1 MSSATPVTLLCCGL
15 LGVTADDGG
24 ILERAFT
31 EAFATQGIVP
41 GTAAY
46 ARSMVH
52 VHQTRGQSAV
62 DVFRALFPDAP
73 GRAEAATLAFDRSYR
88 LAVNRSGLAPM
99 PGASEALQQIRGSG
113 VRVCFITGLSR
124 GLLGVVLDTLGW
136 WRQVDLVLCP
146 DDAPRGYPWP
156 DPMLCAMLRLGV
168 TDVRETAYAGGTESG
183 ILCGRRAG
191 AQIVAGILT
200 GGHTRDRL
208 QRAGA
213 THLLGSFAELPAVL
227 AGEGAGVIIDPAAG
241 QAETPGRGQAGAGS
255 GLVPGSGAAPVAPGP
270 SGRPAPEVPGPSGGP
285 APDVPGPAG
294 GAVLAGRGGPC
305 GRVGDREGLQE
316 EGWQSGVGAR
326 VARVRAGGTAGSSA
340 GHEAG
345 VPPACGRAAGAAP

>member
-1 MSSATPVTLLCCGL
+1 VSSATPVTLLCCGL

-88 LAVNRSGLAPM
+88 LAVDRSGLAPM
-99 PGASEALQQIRGSG
+99 PGAAEALQQIRGSG

-124 GLLGVVLDTLGW
+124 GLLGLVLDTLGW

-146 DDAPRGYPWP
+146 EDAPRGYPWP

-213 THLLGSFAELPAVL
+213 TYLLGSFAELPNVL
-227 AGEGAGVIIDPAAG
+227 AAEGAGPVTDPAVDPVAG
-241 QAETPGRGQAGAGS
+241 LTGSAGPGAGKMAGGKAADPALGLGGSAPGSAPGSAS
-255 GLVPGSGAAPVAPGP
+255 GPGSGSGPGSAGRTGSAPGSAPGRRPPGPPPTAAAPLAPP
-270 SGRPAPEVPGPSGGP
+270 
-285 APDVPGPAG
+285 
-294 GAVLAGRGGPC
+294 
-305 GRVGDREGLQE
+305 
-316 EGWQSGVGAR
+316 
-326 VARVRAGGTAGSSA
+326 T
-340 GHEAG
+340 
-345 VPPACGRAAGAAP
+345 

>member
-1 MSSATPVTLLCCGL
+1 VSSATPVTLLCCGL

-88 LAVNRSGLAPM
+88 LAVDRSGLAPM
-99 PGASEALQQIRGSG
+99 PGASGALQQIRGSG

-124 GLLGVVLDTLGW
+124 GLLGLVLDTLGW

-146 DDAPRGYPWP
+146 EDAPRGYPWP

-191 AQIVAGILT
+191 AQVVAGILT

-213 THLLGSFAELPAVL
+213 THLLGSFAELPNVL
-227 AGEGAGVIIDPAAG
+227 AAEGDGPVVDPAVDPVAG
-241 QAETPGRGQAGAGS
+241 LTGSAGPGTGKTAGGKAADPALGS
-255 GLVPGSGAAPVAPGP
+255 GGSAPGSAPGSGSGSGP
-270 SGRPAPEVPGPSGGP
+270 ASRTGP
-285 APDVPGPAG
+285 APGSAPGRRPPGP
-294 GAVLAGRGGPC
+294 PP
-305 GRVGDREGLQE
+305 
-316 EGWQSGVGAR
+316 
-326 VARVRAGGTAGSSA
+326 TA
-340 GHEAG
+340 
-345 VPPACGRAAGAAP
+345 AAPLAPPT

>member
-99 PGASEALQQIRGSG
+99 PGAAEALQQIRGSG

-124 GLLGVVLDTLGW
+124 GLLGLVLDTLGW
-136 WRQVDLVLCP
+136 WRQVDLVLP
-146 DDAPRGYPWP
+146 PEDAPRGYPWP

-213 THLLGSFAELPAVL
+213 THLLGSFAELPNVL
-227 AGEGAGVIIDPAAG
+227 AAEGAGPVVDPAADPVAG
-241 QAETPGRGQAGAGS
+241 LTGGAGPGTGKTAGGKAADPALGS
-255 GLVPGSGAAPVAPGP
+255 GGSAPGSAPGSASGSGPASRTGPAPGAAPGRRPPGP
-270 SGRPAPEVPGPSGGP
+270 PP
-285 APDVPGPAG
+285 
-294 GAVLAGRGGPC
+294 
-305 GRVGDREGLQE
+305 
-316 EGWQSGVGAR
+316 
-326 VARVRAGGTAGSSA
+326 TA
-340 GHEAG
+340 
-345 VPPACGRAAGAAP
+345 AAPLAPPT

>member
-1 MSSATPVTLLCCGL
+1 MSSTTPVTLLCCGL

-88 LAVNRSGLAPM
+88 LAVDRSGLAPM
-99 PGASEALQQIRGSG
+99 PGAAEALQQIRGSG

-124 GLLGVVLDTLGW
+124 GLVGLVLDTLGW

-146 DDAPRGYPWP
+146 EDAPRGYPWP

-213 THLLGSFAELPAVL
+213 THLLGSFAELPNVL
-227 AGEGAGVIIDPAAG
+227 AAEGDGPVIDPVADPVSGLTGSAGPGTGKTAGRKAADR
-241 QAETPGRGQAGAGS
+241 ALGS
-255 GLVPGSGAAPVAPGP
+255 GGSAPGP
-270 SGRPAPEVPGPSGGP
+270 APGSASGSGPASRAGSAPGSAPGRRPPGP
-285 APDVPGPAG
+285 PGLP
-294 GAVLAGRGGPC
+294 P
-305 GRVGDREGLQE
+305 
-316 EGWQSGVGAR
+316 
-326 VARVRAGGTAGSSA
+326 TA
-340 GHEAG
+340 
-345 VPPACGRAAGAAP
+345 AAPLAPPT

>member
-1 MSSATPVTLLCCGL
+1 VTSATPVTLLCCGL

-88 LAVNRSGLAPM
+88 LAVDRSGLVPM

-124 GLLGVVLDTLGW
+124 GLLGLVLDTLGW
-136 WRQVDLVLCP
+136 RRQVDLVLVP
-146 DDAPRGYPWP
+146 EDAPRGYPWP

-213 THLLGSFAELPAVL
+213 THLLGSFAELPGVL
-227 AGEGAGVIIDPAAG
+227 AGEAVIDPAAG
-241 QAETPGRGQAGAGS
+241 AVADPVADPGADAGRTGSAADGGQGSGAKVADPGRGS
-255 GLVPGSGAAPVAPGP
+255 PGP
-270 SGRPAPEVPGPSGGP
+270 SGSGTGSQPGSAPGAPPG
-285 APDVPGPAG
+285 
-294 GAVLAGRGGPC
+294 
-305 GRVGDREGLQE
+305 
-316 EGWQSGVGAR
+316 
-326 VARVRAGGTAGSSA
+326 SA
-340 GHEAG
+340 
-345 VPPACGRAAGAAP
+345 PPATASPTPPP

>member
-1 MSSATPVTLLCCGL
+1 VSSATPVTLLCCGL

-88 LAVNRSGLAPM
+88 LAVDRSGLAPM
-99 PGASEALQQIRGSG
+99 PGAAEALQQIRGSG

-124 GLLGVVLDTLGW
+124 GLLGLVLDTLGW

-146 DDAPRGYPWP
+146 EDAPRGYPWP

-213 THLLGSFAELPAVL
+213 THLLGSFAELPNVL
-227 AGEGAGVIIDPAAG
+227 AAEGDGPVVDPAVDPVAG
-241 QAETPGRGQAGAGS
+241 LTGSAGPGTGKTAGGKAADPALGS
-255 GLVPGSGAAPVAPGP
+255 GGSAPGSAPGSGSGSGP
-270 SGRPAPEVPGPSGGP
+270 ASQTGP
-285 APDVPGPAG
+285 APGSAPGRRPPGP
-294 GAVLAGRGGPC
+294 PP
-305 GRVGDREGLQE
+305 
-316 EGWQSGVGAR
+316 
-326 VARVRAGGTAGSSA
+326 TA
-340 GHEAG
+340 
-345 VPPACGRAAGAAP
+345 AAPLAPPT

>member
-52 VHQTRGQSAV
+52 VHQTRGQSTV

-88 LAVNRSGLAPM
+88 LAVDRSGLVPM

-113 VRVCFITGLSR
+113 VRLCFITGLSR
-124 GLLGVVLDTLGW
+124 GLLGLVLDTLGW

-146 DDAPRGYPWP
+146 EDAPRGYPWP
-156 DPMLCAMLRLGV
+156 DPMLCAMLGLGV

-213 THLLGSFAELPAVL
+213 THLLGSFAELPEVL
-227 AGEGAGVIIDPAAG
+227 AAEAAAEPVTDPGSAGS
-241 QAETPGRGQAGAGS
+241 AGS
-255 GLVPGSGAAPVAPGP
+255 GSAPGARPGSTPPATA
-270 SGRPAPEVPGPSGGP
+270 SPAPPS
-285 APDVPGPAG
+285 
-294 GAVLAGRGGPC
+294 
-305 GRVGDREGLQE
+305 
-316 EGWQSGVGAR
+316 
-326 VARVRAGGTAGSSA
+326 
-340 GHEAG
+340 
-345 VPPACGRAAGAAP
+345 

>member
-88 LAVNRSGLAPM
+88 LAVDRSGLVPM

-124 GLLGVVLDTLGW
+124 GLLGLVLDTLGW

-146 DDAPRGYPWP
+146 EDAPRGYPWP

-213 THLLGSFAELPAVL
+213 THLLGSFAELPGVL
-227 AGEGAGVIIDPAAG
+227 VAEAAAEPVIDPDAGPVTGPAAG
-241 QAETPGRGQAGAGS
+241 PVTGPVADPVAGHRGSGTDGGKGSGAKAADPGRGS
-255 GLVPGSGAAPVAPGP
+255 PGS
-270 SGRPAPEVPGPSGGP
+270 
-285 APDVPGPAG
+285 
-294 GAVLAGRGGPC
+294 
-305 GRVGDREGLQE
+305 
-316 EGWQSGVGAR
+316 
-326 VARVRAGGTAGSSA
+326 AGSSGSGSGSRPGSA
-340 GHEAG
+340 SGPQPGSA
-345 VPPACGRAAGAAP
+345 PPATASPTPPP

>member
-88 LAVNRSGLAPM
+88 LAVDRSGLVPM
-99 PGASEALQQIRGSG
+99 PGAAEALAQIRGAG
-113 VRVCFITGLSR
+113 IRVCFITGLSR
-124 GLLGVVLDTLGW
+124 GLLGLVLDTLGW
-136 WRQVDLVLCP
+136 RRQVDFVVCP
-146 DDAPRGYPWP
+146 EDAPRGYPWP

-183 ILCGRRAG
+183 VLCGRRAG

-213 THLLGSFAELPAVL
+213 THLLGSFAELPGVL
-227 AGEGAGVIIDPAAG
+227 AGEAVIDQTAGRVPDPVPDPVTGLTGSAVDGG
-241 QAETPGRGQAGAGS
+241 QGFRTKGTDPGRGSPGSSESAGPESAG
-255 GLVPGSGAAPVAPGP
+255 PGSGTRPG
-270 SGRPAPEVPGPSGGP
+270 SAT
-285 APDVPGPAG
+285 
-294 GAVLAGRGGPC
+294 
-305 GRVGDREGLQE
+305 
-316 EGWQSGVGAR
+316 GAR
-326 VARVRAGGTAGSSA
+326 PGSSPPA
-340 GHEAG
+340 TASP
-345 VPPACGRAAGAAP
+345 VPPP

>member
-1 MSSATPVTLLCCGL
+1 MSTATPVTLLCCGL

-24 ILERAFT
+24 ILERAFS

-88 LAVNRSGLAPM
+88 LAVDRSGLVPM
-99 PGASEALQQIRGSG
+99 PGASEALKQIRGSG

-124 GLLGVVLDTLGW
+124 GLLGLVLDTLGW

-146 DDAPRGYPWP
+146 EDAPRGYPWP

-213 THLLGSFAELPAVL
+213 THLLGSFAELPDVL
-227 AGEGAGVIIDPAAG
+227 AADGAGPVTDPAAG
-241 QAETPGRGQAGAGS
+241 LAAGAVPGPVLPDQPGGPGTGVVPGPGVGAGPGTGKTAGGKAADPALGPGGS
-255 GLVPGSGAAPVAPGP
+255 APGSGP
-270 SGRPAPEVPGPSGGP
+270 
-285 APDVPGPAG
+285 
-294 GAVLAGRGGPC
+294 
-305 GRVGDREGLQE
+305 
-316 EGWQSGVGAR
+316 
-326 VARVRAGGTAGSSA
+326 
-340 GHEAG
+340 
-345 VPPACGRAAGAAP
+345 GAAPGSAPGGRPGSAPGSAPGRRRPGSPPTAAAPLAPPP

>member
-1 MSSATPVTLLCCGL
+1 VSSATPVTLLCCGL

-88 LAVNRSGLAPM
+88 LAIDRSGLAPM
-99 PGASEALQQIRGSG
+99 PGASDALQQIRGSG

-124 GLLGVVLDTLGW
+124 GLLGLVLDTLGW
-136 WRQVDLVLCP
+136 RRQVDYVLCP
-146 DDAPRGYPWP
+146 EDTPRGYPWP
-156 DPMLCAMLRLGV
+156 DPVLCAMLRLGV

-200 GGHTRDRL
+200 GGHTRERL

-213 THLLGSFAELPAVL
+213 THLLGSFAELPGVL
-227 AGEGAGVIIDPAAG
+227 AAEGAEPVIDLAAG
-241 QAETPGRGQAGAGS
+241 AVADPGTDLTGPETDGGQSSGAKAADPGRGA
-255 GLVPGSGAAPVAPGP
+255 
-270 SGRPAPEVPGPSGGP
+270 
-285 APDVPGPAG
+285 PGPAG
-294 GAVLAGRGGPC
+294 PAGPGP
-305 GRVGDREGLQE
+305 GSRPG
-316 EGWQSGVGAR
+316 SAPGAR
-326 VARVRAGGTAGSSA
+326 PGS
-340 GHEAG
+340 
-345 VPPACGRAAGAAP
+345 PPAAAAPLAPPP

>member
-52 VHQTRGQSAV
+52 VHQTRGMSAV

-88 LAVNRSGLAPM
+88 LAVDRSGLAPM
-99 PGASEALQQIRGSG
+99 PGAAEALQEIRDSG

-124 GLLGVVLDTLGW
+124 GLLGLVLDTLGW

-146 DDAPRGYPWP
+146 EDAPRGYPWP
-156 DPMLCAMLRLGV
+156 DPMLTAMLRLGV

-191 AQIVAGILT
+191 AGIVAGILT

-208 QRAGA
+208 HRAGA
-213 THLLGSFAELPAVL
+213 THLLGSFAELPGVL
-227 AGEGAGVIIDPAAG
+227 AAEGAGVIIDPALGAAAG
-241 QAETPGRGQAGAGS
+241 VAGAG
-255 GLVPGSGAAPVAPGP
+255 VPGAA
-270 SGRPAPEVPGPSGGP
+270 
-285 APDVPGPAG
+285 
-294 GAVLAGRGGPC
+294 
-305 GRVGDREGLQE
+305 
-316 EGWQSGVGAR
+316 
-326 VARVRAGGTAGSSA
+326 AGSS
-340 GHEAG
+340 G
-345 VPPACGRAAGAAP
+345 

>member
-1 MSSATPVTLLCCGL
+1 VSSATPVTLLCCGL

-88 LAVNRSGLAPM
+88 LAVDRSGLVPM
-99 PGASEALQQIRGSG
+99 PGASEVLQQIRGSG

-124 GLLGVVLDTLGW
+124 GLLGLVLDTLGW
-136 WRQVDLVLCP
+136 GRQVDLVLCP
-146 DDAPRGYPWP
+146 EDAPRGYPWP

-213 THLLGSFAELPAVL
+213 THLLGSFAELPGVL
-227 AGEGAGVIIDPAAG
+227 AAEAADPVIDPAADPVTDPG
-241 QAETPGRGQAGAGS
+241 AEPVAGRTGSAADGGKDSRAKAGDPGRGS
-255 GLVPGSGAAPVAPGP
+255 PGP
-270 SGRPAPEVPGPSGGP
+270 SGPSGPSGSGTGSR
-285 APDVPGPAG
+285 PGSA
-294 GAVLAGRGGPC
+294 
-305 GRVGDREGLQE
+305 
-316 EGWQSGVGAR
+316 SGAR
-326 VARVRAGGTAGSSA
+326 PGS
-340 GHEAG
+340 
-345 VPPACGRAAGAAP
+345 VPPATASPTPPP

>member
-1 MSSATPVTLLCCGL
+1 VSSATPVTLLCCGL

-88 LAVNRSGLAPM
+88 LAVDRSGPVPM
-99 PGASEALQQIRGSG
+99 PGAAEALQQIRGSG
-113 VRVCFITGLSR
+113 IRVCFITGLSR
-124 GLLGVVLDTLGW
+124 GLVGLVLDSLGW
-136 WRQVDLVLCP
+136 GRQVDLVLCP
-146 DDAPRGYPWP
+146 EDAPRGYPWP
-156 DPMLCAMLRLGV
+156 DPMLCAMLGLGV

-213 THLLGSFAELPAVL
+213 THLLGSFAELPGVL
-227 AGEGAGVIIDPAAG
+227 AAEAAAEPVIDPAAG
-241 QAETPGRGQAGAGS
+241 PVGGPTGAGAG
-255 GLVPGSGAAPVAPGP
+255 GGQGSGGMAGDPGLGSAGSAP
-270 SGRPAPEVPGPSGGP
+270 PAP
-285 APDVPGPAG
+285 AP
-294 GAVLAGRGGPC
+294 LA
-305 GRVGDREGLQE
+305 
-316 EGWQSGVGAR
+316 
-326 VARVRAGGTAGSSA
+326 
-340 GHEAG
+340 
-345 VPPACGRAAGAAP
+345 PPP

>member
-1 MSSATPVTLLCCGL
+1 VSSATPVTLLCCGL

-46 ARSMVH
+46 AHSMVH

-88 LAVNRSGLAPM
+88 LAVDRSGLAPM
-99 PGASEALQQIRGSG
+99 PGASEALLQIRESG
-113 VRVCFITGLSR
+113 IRVCFITGLSR
-124 GLLGVVLDTLGW
+124 GLLGLVLDTLGW

-146 DDAPRGYPWP
+146 EDAPRGYPWP

-191 AQIVAGILT
+191 AEIVAGILT

-213 THLLGSFAELPAVL
+213 THLLGSFAELPGVL
-227 AGEGAGVIIDPAAG
+227 AAHGAAPLIDPAAVPAG
-241 QAETPGRGQAGAGS
+241 GLAEGAAPGSPGPAGPAAGS
-255 GLVPGSGAAPVAPGP
+255 GLGPLVPGAAGGSGTGKPAGKKAGDPG
-270 SGRPAPEVPGPSGGP
+270 VGPPGP
-285 APDVPGPAG
+285 APGKRPGSP
-294 GAVLAGRGGPC
+294 
-305 GRVGDREGLQE
+305 
-316 EGWQSGVGAR
+316 
-326 VARVRAGGTAGSSA
+326 
-340 GHEAG
+340 
-345 VPPACGRAAGAAP
+345 PPAIAPLAPPL

>member
-1 MSSATPVTLLCCGL
+1 VSSATPVTLLCCGL

-88 LAVNRSGLAPM
+88 LAVDRSGLVPM

-124 GLLGVVLDTLGW
+124 GLLGLVLDTLGW
-136 WRQVDLVLCP
+136 GRQVDLVLCP
-146 DDAPRGYPWP
+146 EDAPRGYPWP

-213 THLLGSFAELPAVL
+213 THLLGSFAELPGVL
-227 AGEGAGVIIDPAAG
+227 AAEAAEPVIDPAAG
-241 QAETPGRGQAGAGS
+241 PVTDPGAEPVAGRTGSAADGGKDSGAKAADPGRGS
-255 GLVPGSGAAPVAPGP
+255 PGP
-270 SGRPAPEVPGPSGGP
+270 SGPSGSGTGSR
-285 APDVPGPAG
+285 PGSA
-294 GAVLAGRGGPC
+294 
-305 GRVGDREGLQE
+305 
-316 EGWQSGVGAR
+316 SGAR
-326 VARVRAGGTAGSSA
+326 PGS
-340 GHEAG
+340 
-345 VPPACGRAAGAAP
+345 VPPATASPTPPP

>member
-1 MSSATPVTLLCCGL
+1 VSSATPVTLLCCGL

-88 LAVNRSGLAPM
+88 LAVDRSGLAPM
-99 PGASEALQQIRGSG
+99 PGAAEALQQIRGSG

-124 GLLGVVLDTLGW
+124 GLLGLVLDTLGW

-146 DDAPRGYPWP
+146 EDAPRGYPWP

-183 ILCGRRAG
+183 ILCGQRAG

-213 THLLGSFAELPAVL
+213 THLLGSFAELPEVL
-227 AGEGAGVIIDPAAG
+227 AAEGTGPVIDPAVG
-241 QAETPGRGQAGAGS
+241 
-255 GLVPGSGAAPVAPGP
+255 PVAGL
-270 SGRPAPEVPGPSGGP
+270 
-285 APDVPGPAG
+285 AG
-294 GAVLAGRGGPC
+294 GAGP
-305 GRVGDREGLQE
+305 GTGKT
-316 EGWQSGVGAR
+316 
-326 VARVRAGGTAGSSA
+326 AGGKAADPALGPGGSAPGSA
-340 GHEAG
+340 PGFASG
-345 VPPACGRAAGAAP
+345 SGSGSGPGPGGRTGSGPGSAPGRRPPGPPPSAAAPLAPPI

>member
-124 GLLGVVLDTLGW
+124 GLLGLVLDTLGW

-227 AGEGAGVIIDPAAG
+227 AGEGAGMIIDPAAG
-241 QAETPGRGQAGAGS
+241 QAETPGRGQAGAAGGAGTGKASRKKAGSRGS
-255 GLVPGSGAAPVAPGP
+255 GPGSPGSAPG
-270 SGRPAPEVPGPSGGP
+270 GRPAPPPGSRRGSPPPAAGPLAPPPDGP
-285 APDVPGPAG
+285 A
-294 GAVLAGRGGPC
+294 
-305 GRVGDREGLQE
+305 
-316 EGWQSGVGAR
+316 
-326 VARVRAGGTAGSSA
+326 
-340 GHEAG
+340 
-345 VPPACGRAAGAAP
+345 

>member
-1 MSSATPVTLLCCGL
+1 VSSATPVTLLCCGL

-52 VHQTRGQSAV
+52 VHQTRGQAAV

-88 LAVNRSGLAPM
+88 LAVDRSGLAPM
-99 PGASEALQQIRGSG
+99 PGAAEALQQIRGSG

-124 GLLGVVLDTLGW
+124 GLVGLVLDSLGW
-136 WRQVDLVLCP
+136 GRQVDLVLCP
-146 DDAPRGYPWP
+146 EDAPRGYPWP

-183 ILCGRRAG
+183 ILCGQRAG

-213 THLLGSFAELPAVL
+213 THLLGSFAELPGVL
-227 AGEGAGVIIDPAAG
+227 AAEAAEPVIDPAADPVTDTGAEPVAGRTGSAADGG
-241 QAETPGRGQAGAGS
+241 QDSGAKAADPGRGS
-255 GLVPGSGAAPVAPGP
+255 SGP
-270 SGRPAPEVPGPSGGP
+270 SGPSGPSGSGSR
-285 APDVPGPAG
+285 PGSA
-294 GAVLAGRGGPC
+294 
-305 GRVGDREGLQE
+305 
-316 EGWQSGVGAR
+316 SGSR
-326 VARVRAGGTAGSSA
+326 PGS
-340 GHEAG
+340 
-345 VPPACGRAAGAAP
+345 VPPATASPTPPP

>member
-1 MSSATPVTLLCCGL
+1 VSSATPVTLLCCGL

-88 LAVNRSGLAPM
+88 LAVDRSGLVPM

-124 GLLGVVLDTLGW
+124 GLLGLVLDTLGW

-146 DDAPRGYPWP
+146 EDAPRGYPWP

-213 THLLGSFAELPAVL
+213 THLLGSFAELPGALAAEAV
-227 AGEGAGVIIDPAAG
+227 AEPVIDPAAG
-241 QAETPGRGQAGAGS
+241 PVTDPVADPATGAGHTGAGHTGS
-255 GLVPGSGAAPVAPGP
+255 AADGGQGSGAKAADPGRVSPGP
-270 SGRPAPEVPGPSGGP
+270 SGSAGSGSRPGSASGGRSGSAGARSGSAPPPATASPAP
-285 APDVPGPAG
+285 
-294 GAVLAGRGGPC
+294 
-305 GRVGDREGLQE
+305 
-316 EGWQSGVGAR
+316 
-326 VARVRAGGTAGSSA
+326 
-340 GHEAG
+340 
-345 VPPACGRAAGAAP
+345 PP

>member
-88 LAVNRSGLAPM
+88 LAVDRSGLAPM
-99 PGASEALQQIRGSG
+99 PGAAEALQQIRGSG

-124 GLLGVVLDTLGW
+124 GLLGLVLDTLGW

-146 DDAPRGYPWP
+146 EDAPRGYPWP

-213 THLLGSFAELPAVL
+213 THLLGSFAELPNVL
-227 AGEGAGVIIDPAAG
+227 AAEGDGPVVDPAVDPVTGLTGSAG
-241 QAETPGRGQAGAGS
+241 PGTGKTAGGKAADPALGS
-255 GLVPGSGAAPVAPGP
+255 GGSAPGSAPGSGSGSGPASRTGSAPGSAPGRRPPGPPPTAAAPLAPP
-270 SGRPAPEVPGPSGGP
+270 
-285 APDVPGPAG
+285 
-294 GAVLAGRGGPC
+294 
-305 GRVGDREGLQE
+305 
-316 EGWQSGVGAR
+316 
-326 VARVRAGGTAGSSA
+326 T
-340 GHEAG
+340 
-345 VPPACGRAAGAAP
+345 

>member
-1 MSSATPVTLLCCGL
+1 VSSATPVTLLCCGL

-88 LAVNRSGLAPM
+88 LAVDRSGLAPM
-99 PGASEALQQIRGSG
+99 PGAAEALQQIRGSG

-124 GLLGVVLDTLGW
+124 GLLGLVLDTLGW

-146 DDAPRGYPWP
+146 EDAPRGYPWP

-183 ILCGRRAG
+183 ILCGQRAG

-213 THLLGSFAELPAVL
+213 THLLGSFAELPEVL
-227 AGEGAGVIIDPAAG
+227 AAEGTGPVIDPAVG
-241 QAETPGRGQAGAGS
+241 
-255 GLVPGSGAAPVAPGP
+255 PVAGL
-270 SGRPAPEVPGPSGGP
+270 
-285 APDVPGPAG
+285 AG
-294 GAVLAGRGGPC
+294 GAGP
-305 GRVGDREGLQE
+305 GTGKT
-316 EGWQSGVGAR
+316 
-326 VARVRAGGTAGSSA
+326 AGGKAADPALGPGGSAPGSA
-340 GHEAG
+340 PGFASG
-345 VPPACGRAAGAAP
+345 SGSGPGGRTGSGPGSAPARRPPGPPPSAAAPLAPPI

>member
-73 GRAEAATLAFDRSYR
+73 GRAEAAELAFDRSYR
-88 LAVNRSGLAPM
+88 LAVDRSGLAPM
-99 PGASEALQQIRGSG
+99 PGATEALQQIRGSG

-124 GLLGVVLDTLGW
+124 GLLGLVLDTLGW
-136 WRQVDLVLCP
+136 WRQVNLVLCP
-146 DDAPRGYPWP
+146 EDAPRGYPWP

-183 ILCGRRAG
+183 VLCGRRAG

-213 THLLGSFAELPAVL
+213 THLLGSFAELPGVL
-227 AGEGAGVIIDPAAG
+227 AAEAEPVIDPAADPGVGPATDPAVGPATDPAAGRMGPVADGG
-241 QAETPGRGQAGAGS
+241 Q
-255 GLVPGSGAAPVAPGP
+255 GSGAKAADPG
-270 SGRPAPEVPGPSGGP
+270 
-285 APDVPGPAG
+285 VPGPAG
-294 GAVLAGRGGPC
+294 SGTGSRPGSAPGAQP
-305 GRVGDREGLQE
+305 
-316 EGWQSGVGAR
+316 
-326 VARVRAGGTAGSSA
+326 GSA
-340 GHEAG
+340 
-345 VPPACGRAAGAAP
+345 PPAAASPAPPP

>member
-15 LGVTADDGG
+15 LGVTVDDGG

-52 VHQTRGQSAV
+52 VHQTRGQSTV

-88 LAVNRSGLAPM
+88 LAVDRSGLAPM
-99 PGASEALQQIRGSG
+99 PGASEALQEMRGSG

-124 GLLGVVLDTLGW
+124 GLLGLVLDSIGW
-136 WRQVDLVLCP
+136 WREVDLVLCP
-146 DDAPRGYPWP
+146 EDAPRGYPWP
-156 DPMLCAMLRLGV
+156 DPMLIAMLRLGV

-213 THLLGSFAELPAVL
+213 THLLGSFAELTEVL
-227 AGEGAGVIIDPAAG
+227 AAQGAGPVIDPGVGPAAG
-241 QAETPGRGQAGAGS
+241 LGPAAAPGPAAGLG
-255 GLVPGSGAAPVAPGP
+255 VPGSG
-270 SGRPAPEVPGPSGGP
+270 
-285 APDVPGPAG
+285 
-294 GAVLAGRGGPC
+294 
-305 GRVGDREGLQE
+305 
-316 EGWQSGVGAR
+316 
-326 VARVRAGGTAGSSA
+326 GS
-340 GHEAG
+340 
-345 VPPACGRAAGAAP
+345 AAGAAPGSVPGAAPGSVPGAAGSVPGAGGSVPEAPPTAAAPLAPPP

>member
-1 MSSATPVTLLCCGL
+1 VSSATPVTLLCCGL

-62 DVFRALFPDAP
+62 DVFRALFPNAP

-88 LAVNRSGLAPM
+88 LAVDRSGLVPM
-99 PGASEALQQIRGSG
+99 PGATEALQQIRGSG

-124 GLLGVVLDTLGW
+124 GLLGLVLDTLGW

-146 DDAPRGYPWP
+146 EDSPRGYPWP
-156 DPMLCAMLRLGV
+156 DPMLSAMLRLGV

-183 ILCGRRAG
+183 VLCGRRAG

-213 THLLGSFAELPAVL
+213 THLLGSFAELPGVL
-227 AGEGAGVIIDPAAG
+227 AAEAAAEPAIDPAAG
-241 QAETPGRGQAGAGS
+241 PVTDPVAGLTGPAADGGKGSGAKASDPGRGS
-255 GLVPGSGAAPVAPGP
+255 
-270 SGRPAPEVPGPSGGP
+270 
-285 APDVPGPAG
+285 PGPAG
-294 GAVLAGRGGPC
+294 SAGPGSRAGSGP
-305 GRVGDREGLQE
+305 
-316 EGWQSGVGAR
+316 GAR
-326 VARVRAGGTAGSSA
+326 PGSS
-340 GHEAG
+340 
-345 VPPACGRAAGAAP
+345 PPATAPLAPPP

>member
-1 MSSATPVTLLCCGL
+1 VSSATPVTLLCCGL

-88 LAVNRSGLAPM
+88 LAVDRSGLAPM
-99 PGASEALQQIRGSG
+99 PGAAEALQQIRGSG

-124 GLLGVVLDTLGW
+124 GLLGLVLDTLGW

-146 DDAPRGYPWP
+146 EDAPRGYPWP

-213 THLLGSFAELPAVL
+213 THLLGSFAELPNVL
-227 AGEGAGVIIDPAAG
+227 AAEGDGPVVDPAVDPVAG
-241 QAETPGRGQAGAGS
+241 LTGSAGPGTGKTASGKAADPALGS
-255 GLVPGSGAAPVAPGP
+255 GGSAPGSAPGSGSGSGP
-270 SGRPAPEVPGPSGGP
+270 ASRTGP
-285 APDVPGPAG
+285 APGSAPGRRPPGP
-294 GAVLAGRGGPC
+294 PP
-305 GRVGDREGLQE
+305 
-316 EGWQSGVGAR
+316 
-326 VARVRAGGTAGSSA
+326 TA
-340 GHEAG
+340 
-345 VPPACGRAAGAAP
+345 AAPLAPPT

>member
-1 MSSATPVTLLCCGL
+1 VSSATPVTLLCCGL

-88 LAVNRSGLAPM
+88 LAVDRSGLVPM

-124 GLLGVVLDTLGW
+124 GLLGLVLDTLGW
-136 WRQVDLVLCP
+136 RRQVDYVLCP
-146 DDAPRGYPWP
+146 EDTPRGYPWP

-200 GGHTRDRL
+200 GGHTRERL

-213 THLLGSFAELPAVL
+213 THLLGSFAELPGVL
-227 AGEGAGVIIDPAAG
+227 AAEATGSVTGPAAG
-241 QAETPGRGQAGAGS
+241 PVAVAGQMGS
-255 GLVPGSGAAPVAPGP
+255 AADGGQGSGAQTSDPGP
-270 SGRPAPEVPGPSGGP
+270 GTPGTSGSAGPGPRPGSAPPATASPAP
-285 APDVPGPAG
+285 
-294 GAVLAGRGGPC
+294 
-305 GRVGDREGLQE
+305 
-316 EGWQSGVGAR
+316 
-326 VARVRAGGTAGSSA
+326 
-340 GHEAG
+340 
-345 VPPACGRAAGAAP
+345 PP

>member
-88 LAVNRSGLAPM
+88 LTVDRSGLVPM

-124 GLLGVVLDTLGW
+124 GLLGLVLDTLGW
-136 WRQVDLVLCP
+136 RRQVDYVLCP
-146 DDAPRGYPWP
+146 EDTPRGYPWP

-200 GGHTRDRL
+200 GGHTRERL

-213 THLLGSFAELPAVL
+213 THLLGSFAELPGVL
-227 AGEGAGVIIDPAAG
+227 AGDTAGSVIDPAAG
-241 QAETPGRGQAGAGS
+241 PVAVAGQMGSAADGGQGSGAQTSDPGPGTPGTSGSAGS
-255 GLVPGSGAAPVAPGP
+255 GSGPGPRPGSAPPATA
-270 SGRPAPEVPGPSGGP
+270 SPAP
-285 APDVPGPAG
+285 
-294 GAVLAGRGGPC
+294 
-305 GRVGDREGLQE
+305 
-316 EGWQSGVGAR
+316 
-326 VARVRAGGTAGSSA
+326 
-340 GHEAG
+340 
-345 VPPACGRAAGAAP
+345 PP